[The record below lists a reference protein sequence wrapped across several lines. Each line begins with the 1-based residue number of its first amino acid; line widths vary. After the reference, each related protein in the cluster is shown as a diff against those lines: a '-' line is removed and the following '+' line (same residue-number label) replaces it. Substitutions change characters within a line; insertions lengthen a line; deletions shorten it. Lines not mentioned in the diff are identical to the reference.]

1 MIIAIVSI
9 LDLLLSILT
18 WVIIASVIVSWLV
31 GFNVLNAQQ
40 PFARAIVLTLE
51 RITEPLYRP
60 VRKLLP
66 DFGGLDFS
74 PIVVLLAISIL
85 RRLLQGVVLEI
96 GPTLT

>member
-1 MIIAIVSI
+1 MIYAIVSI

-31 GFNVLNAQQ
+31 SFNVLNIHQ

-51 RITEPLYRP
+51 RITTPLYRP
-60 VRKLLP
+60 VQKILP

-85 RRLLQGVVLEI
+85 RRLLGGIVLEM